1 MIKVIITRRASDET
15 IESFSVKGHADFAES
30 GKDIVCAG
38 VSAVTIGTINAV
50 EELLGI
56 APDTEMKSGWL
67 TACFPDGLP
76 QEQEEKLQLLLE
88 AMVVTLKSI
97 EQSYGS
103 YITVKNK
110 LGKGGRQ
117 TC

>member
-1 MIKVIITRRASDET
+1 MIKIIINRRTSDDA
-15 IESFSVKGHADFAES
+15 IHSFSVQGHADFAES

-38 VSAVTIGTINAV
+38 VSAVTIGTVNAI

-56 APDTEMKSGWL
+56 VSDTVMKSGRL
-67 TACFPDGLP
+67 TARFPERLP
-76 QEQEEKLQLLLE
+76 DEQEEKLQLLLE

-103 YITVKNK
+103 YITISQLN
-110 LGKGGRQ
+110 GKRR
-117 TC
+117 